1 MGAQAPTMTRNDSP
15 ADDRSQAIFEPD
27 TLLPSQ
33 HADRTGRR
41 RFTDGEH
48 RLMVAILEDAIDVYR
63 KQAVARDTRKRHMF
77 EDAEAWIED
86 RDATW
91 IFSFENI
98 CTVLDL
104 EPQYI
109 RRGLHDWKRRVRAA
123 AGGGQVVRL
132 EPAGTESG
140 LKCANG
146 SRH

>member
-1 MGAQAPTMTRNDSP
+1 MGAQAPIMTRDDSS
-15 ADDRSQAIFEPD
+15 AEDRNQAIFEPD

-63 KQAVARDTRKRHMF
+63 KQAAARDTRKRHMF

-109 RRGLHDWKRRVRAA
+109 RRGLHDWKRRARAA
-123 AGGGQVVRL
+123 AGVGQVVRL
-132 EPAGTESG
+132 ESQGAEHD

-146 SRH
+146 GRH

>member
-1 MGAQAPTMTRNDSP
+1 MTTNERPGDEHQAL
-15 ADDRSQAIFEPD
+15 FEPD

-41 RFTDGEH
+41 RFSEGEH

-63 KQAVARDTRKRHMF
+63 KQAAARDTRKRHMF

-86 RDATW
+86 RDSSW

-104 EPQYI
+104 EPDYI
-109 RRGLHDWKRRVRAA
+109 RRGLREWKRRARAA
-123 AGGGQVVRL
+123 AAAGTGNVVRL
-132 EPAGTESG
+132 ERGSERPMKAAS
-140 LKCANG
+140 G
-146 SRH
+146 SRR

>member
-1 MGAQAPTMTRNDSP
+1 MEAQAPNMTRNDSH
-15 ADDRSQAIFEPD
+15 AEDRTQAIFEPD

-63 KQAVARDTRKRHMF
+63 KQAAARDTRKRHMF

-86 RDATW
+86 RDSTW

-104 EPQYI
+104 EPGYI
-109 RRGLHDWKRRVRAA
+109 RRGLHEWKRRARAA
-123 AGGGQVVRL
+123 AGVGQVVRL
-132 EPAGTESG
+132 ESPGSG
-140 LKCANG
+140 RDLKCANG
-146 SRH
+146 GRR

>member
-1 MGAQAPTMTRNDSP
+1 MMRNDST
-15 ADDRSQAIFEPD
+15 ADERTQAIFEPD

-63 KQAVARDTRKRHMF
+63 KQAAARDTRKRHMF

-104 EPQYI
+104 EPEYI
-109 RRGLHDWKRRVRAA
+109 RRGLHDWKRRARAA
-123 AGGGQVVRL
+123 AGVGQVVRL
-132 EPAGTESG
+132 EPPAAPRE
-140 LKCANG
+140 LKCVNG
-146 SRH
+146 RGH

>member
-1 MGAQAPTMTRNDSP
+1 MTRTES
-15 ADDRSQAIFEPD
+15 AVEDRTQAIFEPD

-86 RDATW
+86 RNATW

-98 CTVLDL
+98 CAVLDL
-104 EPQYI
+104 DPDYI
-109 RRGLHDWKRRVRAA
+109 RRGLREWNRRVRAA
-123 AGGGQVVRL
+123 TGVGQVVRL
-132 EPAGTESG
+132 EPADEAGETT
-140 LKCANG
+140 LKCASG
-146 SRH
+146 GRG

>member
-1 MGAQAPTMTRNDSP
+1 MGAQAPIMTRNDSS
-15 ADDRSQAIFEPD
+15 AEDRNQAIFEPD

-63 KQAVARDTRKRHMF
+63 KQAAARDTRKRHMF
-77 EDAEAWIED
+77 EDAEAWIES

-104 EPQYI
+104 EPEYI
-109 RRGLHDWKRRVRAA
+109 RRGLHDWKRRARAA
-123 AGGGQVVRL
+123 AGVGQVVRL
-132 EPAGTESG
+132 ESPEAGHD

-146 SRH
+146 GRH